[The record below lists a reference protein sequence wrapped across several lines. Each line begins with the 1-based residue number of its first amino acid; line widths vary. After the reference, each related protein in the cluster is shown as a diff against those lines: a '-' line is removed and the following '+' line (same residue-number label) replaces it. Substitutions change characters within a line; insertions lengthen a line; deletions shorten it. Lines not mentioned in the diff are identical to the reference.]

1 MLTSSTPI
9 VKETTPGHLH
19 SPNIPGMRFACV
31 NLLRQGLSLTG
42 SSAARLLKAKWF
54 STSPNRVVTFLPGD
68 GVGPEL
74 FMAVKYLFKET
85 GIPVTFEELR
95 FSELPGRET
104 DNFDEVVASIARNKV
119 CLKGIVKEP
128 VGESVSETLVI
139 RLRRAL
145 DLYANTVH
153 IRSLDGVKT
162 RHNDVDFVV
171 VRECLEGEYSSMEH
185 ESVPGVVESLKII
198 TRHNSERIAKF
209 AFDFAKR
216 NGRKKVTAVHKA
228 NIMKLADGLFLDT
241 CFNVSKLYPGIQ
253 FESMIVDNCCM
264 QLVNQPT
271 QFDVMVMPNLY
282 GSIIE
287 NLGAGLIGGAGL
299 VPGVL
304 FSHDVAV
311 FQPGTAHAFSQA
323 SGRNTANPT
332 AAILAATNLLRHI
345 NLEVYGDR
353 LERALLRVL
362 KAGRVLTTDVGGRC
376 TTTEF
381 TKAVLMEMCA

>member
-1 MLTSSTPI
+1 LPVSTWLVI
-9 VKETTPGHLH
+9 LV
-19 SPNIPGMRFACV
+19 
-31 NLLRQGLSLTG
+31 LLSTHAQLRHGLSPKG
-42 SSAARLLKAKWF
+42 SPAARFLKVIAFTVVCQPYFAQTKLF
-54 STSPNRVVTFLPGD
+54 SSVSNKVVSFIPGD

-95 FSELPGRET
+95 F
-104 DNFDEVVASIARNKV
+104 
-119 CLKGIVKEP
+119 
-128 VGESVSETLVI
+128 
-139 RLRRAL
+139 RRAL

-153 IRSLDGVKT
+153 IRSLDGIKT
-162 RHNDVDFVV
+162 RHNNVDFVV

-198 TRHNSERIAKF
+198 TRLNSERIAKF

-241 CFNVSKLYPGIQ
+241 CYSVSKLYPGIQ
-253 FESMIVDNCCM
+253 FDSMIVDNCCM

-287 NLGAGLIGGAGL
+287 NVGAGLVGGAGL

-311 FQPGTAHAFSQA
+311 FQPGTSHTFSQA

-332 AAILAATNLLRHI
+332 AVILAAANLLRHI
-345 NLEVYGDR
+345 DLESHGDR
-353 LERALLRVL
+353 LEQALSRVL
-362 KAGRVLTTDVGGRC
+362 KAGRVLTEDVGGSS
-376 TTTEF
+376 TTTDF
-381 TKAVLMEMCA
+381 TKAVLMEM